1 MLTVDQLYD
10 NEDLLKQAND
20 IVTKFSRFTFE
31 KNNEV
36 WKHPVL
42 NTSHDKLIFYLDMGV
57 LYEVIDQINEML
69 GPGLT
74 KFGVEIYPDGAAIK
88 LYSLNKMN
96 NGFYQIQ
103 KDKNII
109 IFECFTP
116 NRPTIFSIFLVVY
129 LFAKDQL
136 LQNRPDYEKE
146 EDNNN

>member
-10 NEDLLKQAND
+10 NDDLLKQAND

-42 NTSHDKLIFYLDMGV
+42 NTSYDKLMFYLDMGV
-57 LYEVIDQINEML
+57 LYEVIDQINGTL
-69 GPGLT
+69 GPGIT
-74 KFGVEIYPDGAAIK
+74 KFGVEIYPDGAVIK
-88 LYSLNKMN
+88 LYSLKKMST
-96 NGFYQIQ
+96 GFHEIQ
-103 KDKNII
+103 KDKSIT

-129 LFAKDQL
+129 LFAKEQL
-136 LQNRPDYEKE
+136 ENRPDYE
-146 EDNNN
+146 ED